1 MLDEAL
7 VLRPYR
13 AGSASI
19 DVDVVSWNVPI
30 PLLSTVTWGPGMPAY
45 NWQAMAASGMSV
57 DGWGAL
63 NAVKVMA
70 LAAVQLYRASQA
82 VAAAKDGFSARVRR
96 GLHLP
101 AATAAYGTAAGLP
114 TQLCGLNGDGGAL
127 LDGCHDLQRCKL
139 ITHRGG
145 L

>member
-7 VLRPYR
+7 VLRQYR

-30 PLLSTVTWGPGMPAY
+30 PLLSKATWGPGMPAY

-57 DGWGAL
+57 DGRGAL

-82 VAAAKDGFSARVRR
+82 VAAAKDGFSQGR
-96 GLHLP
+96 GADFIYQPL
-101 AATAAYGTAAGLP
+101 
-114 TQLCGLNGDGGAL
+114 
-127 LDGCHDLQRCKL
+127 LQRTAPPLDC
-139 ITHRGG
+139 RRNSAD
-145 L
+145 